1 MYDSLLNAWVN
12 ASIDEVIETFVGATA
27 NSAGVAGL
35 VPAPLLGQT
44 NAFLRSDGTWC
55 EINSSQN
62 ITTIINDDNKNHDDI
77 INEINSMV
85 VSAIDDIVIIKDS
98 IANNKYQHTAYVY
111 NGIAWE
117 AMDGNYNAENV
128 YFKNDFIFT
137 EPIGTVEIPSTGNV
151 TVPAAGKNVKEFLSN
166 LFAEEK
172 IPNIILP
179 GADIVPSSTI
189 TAYEVGSTFT
199 PGYSIRFY
207 GGNYQYDNSTGV
219 LKTGQKIN
227 DNQGN
232 TSTQSSTSFSPLLV
246 IDGFNYQISGT
257 VSYSDGNIPITNL
270 GNEYP
275 EGQIKANTV
284 EANSSTIVIGYRKA
298 FYGTLE
304 EKKLSLTSGDI
315 RGLSGKSSS
324 GLSNGSSFSLNIPVG
339 ALRTV
344 IAYPAA
350 LRDLTS
356 VKDTNALNADIVS
369 SFKEYSVMVEG
380 FNGYNP
386 MKYKVYVLDY
396 AYPLP
401 TSNIYKV
408 TI

>member
-1 MYDSLLNAWVN
+1 M
-12 ASIDEVIETFVGATA
+12 
-27 NSAGVAGL
+27 
-35 VPAPLLGQT
+35 
-44 NAFLRSDGTWC
+44 GT
-55 EINSSQN
+55 
-62 ITTIINDDNKNHDDI
+62 
-77 INEINSMV
+77 
-85 VSAIDDIVIIKDS
+85 SAIDDIIIIKDS

-111 NGIAWE
+111 NGITWE

-151 TVPAAGKNVKEFLSN
+151 IVPAAGKNVKEFLSN

-179 GADIVPSSTI
+179 GADIVPSSTV

-199 PGYSIRFY
+199 PGYSVRFY

-219 LKTGQKIN
+219 LKTGQKIS
-227 DNQGN
+227 DNKGN

-246 IDGFNYQISGT
+246 TDGFNYQLSGT
-257 VSYSDGNIPITNL
+257 VSYSDGSIPITNL

-284 EANSSTIVIGYRKA
+284 EANSSTVVIGYRKA

-315 RGLSGKSSS
+315 RGLSGKSSN

-356 VKDTNALNADIVS
+356 VKDTNALNADIAS

-386 MKYKVYVLDY
+386 MEYKVYVLDY